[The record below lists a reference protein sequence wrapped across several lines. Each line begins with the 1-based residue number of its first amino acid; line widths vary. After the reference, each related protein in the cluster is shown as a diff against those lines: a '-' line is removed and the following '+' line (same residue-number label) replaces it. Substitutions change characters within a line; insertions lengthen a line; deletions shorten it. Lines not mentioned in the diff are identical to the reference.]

1 MGRRQTIT
9 AAGLVLLAVG
19 AGYGVAGAA
28 SDTAGEPSSAT
39 VTVKA
44 VYVPPAVH
52 VATGGKVIWSFE
64 DGKTAH
70 TVTADDN
77 SFGSPANGQKSDT
90 FEHVFA
96 EPGTVRYHCD
106 FHPGMVGI
114 VNVS

>member
-1 MGRRQTIT
+1 
-9 AAGLVLLAVG
+9 VVG
-19 AGYGVAGAA
+19 GVGYGVADAA
-28 SDTAGEPSSAT
+28 SSVREAPRSAG
-39 VTVKA
+39 VVVKA
-44 VYVPPAVH
+44 AYVPPSVD
-52 VATGGKVIWSFE
+52 VAAGGKVTWTFD
-64 DGKTAH
+64 DGDNPH

-77 SFGSPANGQKSDT
+77 SFGSPANGQKSGT

>member
-1 MGRRQTIT
+1 MGRRYVFT
-9 AAGLVLLAVG
+9 AAGVVLLAG
-19 AGYGVAGAA
+19 AIGYGVVAVAAAGAA
-28 SDTAGEPSSAT
+28 GPSTAS
-39 VTVKA
+39 VVVKR
-44 VYVPPAVH
+44 VYVPPVVA

-77 SFGSPANGQKSDT
+77 SFGSPANGQKTGT
-90 FEHVFA
+90 FEHVFT

-106 FHPGMVGI
+106 FHPGQVGI